1 MDDETAYKILKLVHA
16 DPNISQRA
24 LADELGVSVGKANYC
39 LKALMERGLIKVR
52 NFVKSKNKR
61 GYVYLLTSRG
71 FAEKAQ
77 VTFRFLKH
85 KIKEY
90 EALEA
95 EIAQI
100 RRDVEQMTQENNY
113 LHEERS
119 SQT

>member
-1 MDDETAYKILKLVHA
+1 MDDETAYKILKLIHS

-24 LADELGVSVGKANYC
+24 LAEELGVSVGKANYC
-39 LKALMERGLIKVR
+39 LKALMERGLIKAK

-77 VTFRFLKH
+77 VTFRFLKY

-90 EALEA
+90 EELESDITQIRNEA
-95 EIAQI
+95 E
-100 RRDVEQMTQENNY
+100 QMNRENVP
-113 LHEERS
+113 LSDERGS
-119 SQT
+119 

>member
-16 DPNISQRA
+16 DPNISQRV
-24 LADELGVSVGKANYC
+24 LAEELGVSVGKANYC
-39 LKALMERGLIKVR
+39 LKALMERGLIKAK

-90 EALEA
+90 EDLES

-100 RRDVEQMTQENNY
+100 RHEAEQMNKDNIPLT
-113 LHEERS
+113 EERGS
-119 SQT
+119 

>member
-24 LADELGVSVGKANYC
+24 LAEELGVSVGKANYC
-39 LKALMERGLIKVR
+39 LKALMERGLIKAK

-71 FAEKAQ
+71 FSEKAQ
-77 VTFRFLKH
+77 VTFRFLKY

-90 EALEA
+90 EDLES

-100 RRDVEQMTQENNY
+100 RSEAEQMNRENVP
-113 LHEERS
+113 LSDERGS
-119 SQT
+119 